1 MGFGRR
7 AQAKGNLKL
16 AKAEATNILK
26 ATDEA
31 VTDYKLQSDIYKR
44 NQLAA
49 QGAAGARVGA
59 GSPLELRLQ
68 EAKIMAE
75 DVIRIQQR
83 GQYAA
88 EKVKKQ
94 GELGVKVAN
103 IAVLDDLLGLGQ
115 TFLAATAGGG

>member
-7 AQAKGNLKL
+7 KQAKENLKL
-16 AKAEATNILK
+16 AKVEAQNILK
-26 ATDEA
+26 ATGEA

-44 NQLAA
+44 HQLAA

-83 GQYAA
+83 GEYAA
-88 EKVKKQ
+88 EKVVAQ
-94 GELGVKVAN
+94 ASADVKVAN
-103 IAVLDDLLGLGQ
+103 VAVLDDLLGLGQ
-115 TFLAATAGGG
+115 TFLAVYGGKA

>member
-1 MGFGRR
+1 MGFGARK
-7 AQAKGNLKL
+7 QAKGNLKL
-16 AKAEATNILK
+16 AKAEAQNILK

-31 VTDYKLQSDIYKR
+31 ASDYKLQSDIYKR

-75 DVIRIQQR
+75 DVIRIQHR

-88 EKVKKQ
+88 EKVVKQ
-94 GELGVKVAN
+94 AELGVDVAK
-103 IAVLDDLLGLGQ
+103 ASTWDDLLGLGM
-115 TFLAATAGGG
+115 TFLAGAAGGG

>member
-7 AQAKGNLKL
+7 KQAKGNLKL
-16 AKAEATNILK
+16 AVAEAENILK

-31 VTDYKLQSDIYKR
+31 VSDYKLQSDIYKR

-75 DVIRIQQR
+75 DVIRIQHR

-88 EKVKKQ
+88 EKVVKQ
-94 GELGVKVAN
+94 AELGVDVAK
-103 IAVLDDLLGLGQ
+103 ASTWDDLLGLGQ
-115 TFLAATAGGG
+115 TFLAAAAGGG